1 MQKKFVCYSN
11 GSCKTS
17 FFRVKFPKFLIM
29 DSDSDTDLEEL
40 SRKISKSLEE
50 FPYSWSSDEDM
61 EVEQN
66 QDERRT
72 EENQEEP
79 QPGPSNV
86 QNPPQRRTQQNQE
99 EQQRRNP
106 PQSLQDQ
113 GNVNE
118 ISNISIN
125 EQIGS
130 VQSDD
135 FTVTYSRIPFRSN
148 NTFDFSDYHF
158 DLRYSFRENNENLLI
173 SSALQGIL
181 NALGKILEELKEKFP
196 DQDRILYIT
205 LLHDDLISSVNVGP
219 LNFANDSIEYMV
231 EKMHTKLANILNSEK
246 SLKADKHL
254 TVLVKVLG
262 KALKYNPF

>member
-1 MQKKFVCYSN
+1 M
-11 GSCKTS
+11 
-17 FFRVKFPKFLIM
+17 
-29 DSDSDTDLEEL
+29 
-40 SRKISKSLEE
+40 EE
-50 FPYSWSSDEDM
+50 FPYSFSSDEDM

-66 QDERRT
+66 QDKRRT

-86 QNPPQRRTQQNQE
+86 QNPRQRRTQQNQE

-135 FTVTYSRIPFRSN
+135 FTVTYSRIPFRTN
-148 NTFDFSDYHF
+148 NTFDISDYHF

-181 NALGKILEELKEKFP
+181 NALGKILQELKEKFP

-254 TVLVKVLG
+254 TVEVKVLG